1 MSDHHDDQIFKVKD
15 FINELSKVQ
24 DAYFSGLAEHL
35 KVSKEV
41 EDYLFDYVY
50 NETEP
55 ITLGSIWISWG
66 AANSGKACNLYY

>member
-1 MSDHHDDQIFKVKD
+1 MSGDHPDDQIFKVKD

-35 KVSKEV
+35 NLDKQV
-41 EDYLFDYVY
+41 EDYLFDYIY

-55 ITLGSIWISWG
+55 ITFGEYLDKLGRGELWEG
-66 AANSGKACNLYY
+66 L

>member
-1 MSDHHDDQIFKVKD
+1 MNSDHPDDQIFKVKD

-35 KVSKEV
+35 KLDKQV

-55 ITLGSIWISWG
+55 ITFGEYLDKMGRGELWEG
-66 AANSGKACNLYY
+66 L